1 MVYDKGQSDLRIS
14 LVAGAV
20 GGLISDACVHPV
32 DTVKTRLWCSSSAAS
47 ANSQVAFRYNNFSH
61 ALVSIV
67 KNEGAK
73 SLYKGFSSVA
83 LFTTVGHALYFGAY
97 EFGKT
102 LAGNYSHKNV
112 HSSFIHSSFV
122 HEFKLQF
129 FHYSLCFAVFI
140 FNCQEYSGEH
150 SGMAAHLVA
159 GCFANAVGGL
169 AWTPMDVIKQRLQV
183 QSKLLPGQVPSTLH
197 HRGVFHGI
205 SAILKADGPRGLLRG
220 YWASLGTFGPFSAVY
235 FSVLEELKGAIKSHK
250 GYSSDAEL
258 TVPQLMAVGAL
269 ASACGAFVS
278 GPMDLIKTRIQVYR
292 TSNGGKF
299 YGGTLDALK
308 RTLTEE
314 GYRAFTKGLGARVM
328 WLAPG
333 SAITIAVYDRLKATL
348 NSSVGDL

>member
-1 MVYDKGQSDLRIS
+1 VEQARHQLHCFMVYDKGQQDLRVS

-32 DTVKTRLWCSSSAAS
+32 DTVKTRLWCSSSALS
-47 ANSQVAFRYNNFSH
+47 TSKQVGFAYTSFSH
-61 ALVSIV
+61 ALTSIV
-67 KNEGAK
+67 KNEGAR

-97 EFGKT
+97 ELGKT
-102 LAGNYSHKNV
+102 IA
-112 HSSFIHSSFV
+112 
-122 HEFKLQF
+122 
-129 FHYSLCFAVFI
+129 
-140 FNCQEYSGEH
+140 GEH
-150 SGMAAHLVA
+150 SGMGAHLVA

-183 QSKLLPGQVPSTLH
+183 QAKLPPGQPPPTLH
-197 HRGVFHGI
+197 YRGVFHGI
-205 SAILKADGPRGLLRG
+205 SAILKSDGARGLLRG
-220 YWASLGTFGPFSAVY
+220 YWASLATFGPFSAVY
-235 FSVLEELKGAIKSHK
+235 FAVLEELKGKVKQHK
-250 GYSSDAEL
+250 GYASDAEL
-258 TVPQLMAVGAL
+258 TVPQLMAAGAT

-292 TSNGGKF
+292 SSSGGKF

-308 RTLTEE
+308 RTLAEE

-348 NSSVGDL
+348 NSSGSGR

>member
-1 MVYDKGQSDLRIS
+1 MVYDKGQSDLSVS
-14 LVAGAV
+14 LIAGAA

-47 ANSQVAFRYNNFSH
+47 ASNQVGFRYNSFSH
-61 ALVSIV
+61 ALTSIV
-67 KNEGAK
+67 KNEGAR

-83 LFTTVGHALYFGAY
+83 MFTTVGHALCALPSLPTLQFCNIQSRYFGAY

-102 LAGNYSHKNV
+102 VA
-112 HSSFIHSSFV
+112 
-122 HEFKLQF
+122 
-129 FHYSLCFAVFI
+129 
-140 FNCQEYSGEH
+140 GEH

-183 QSKLLPGQVPSTLH
+183 QAKLLPGQLPPPLH
-197 HRGVFHGI
+197 YRGVLHGI
-205 SAILKADGPRGLLRG
+205 AAILKADGPRGLLRG
-220 YWASLGTFGPFSAVY
+220 YWASLATFGPFSAVY
-235 FSVLEELKGAIKSHK
+235 FSVLEELKGVVKK
-250 GYSSDAEL
+250 REGYASDAEL
-258 TVPQLMAVGAL
+258 TVPQLMAVGAS

-292 TSNGGKF
+292 TSSGGKF
-299 YGGTLDALK
+299 YGGTFDALK
-308 RTLTEE
+308 RTIVEE
-314 GYRAFTKGLGARVM
+314 GWRAFTKGLGARVL

-348 NSSVGDL
+348 NASAQDS